1 MSEIL
6 GRKLFDKTILYLQR
20 SLGLRSLNQRVIS
33 NNITNVN
40 TPGYIPKEIPF
51 QRLLDQALE
60 RANGVFISKTNAH
73 HLPNYPEENYML
85 ESIAEKF
92 SPQLMDEEGQI
103 EQEMAKLAANNLM
116 FQAEVQALLKKL
128 EALKLTIS
136 EGR

>member
-1 MSEIL
+1 MSELL
-6 GRKLFDKTILYLQR
+6 GSKLFDKTILYLQR

-33 NNITNVN
+33 NNITNAY

-60 RANGVFISKTNAH
+60 KANGVFIVKTNSQ
-73 HLPNYPEENYML
+73 HLPNNPEEIYLL
-85 ESIAEKF
+85 ESLEEKC
-92 SPQLMDEEGQI
+92 SPQPSDEEAQL
-103 EQEMAKLAANNLM
+103 EKEMAKLAANNLM

-128 EALKLTIS
+128 EALKVAIS

>member
-1 MSEIL
+1 MSELL

-20 SLGLRSLNQRVIS
+20 SLGLRTLNQRVIS
-33 NNITNVN
+33 NNITNAH
-40 TPGYIPKEIPF
+40 TPGYTPKEIPF

-60 RANGVFISKTNAH
+60 KANGLFIAKTNAQ
-73 HLPNYPEENYML
+73 HLPNYPEESYLL
-85 ESIAEKF
+85 EAMEEKL
-92 SPQLMDEEGQI
+92 SSLPTDEEVQI
-103 EQEMAKLAANNLM
+103 EKEMAKLAANNLM

>member
-1 MSEIL
+1 MSELL

-33 NNITNVN
+33 NNITNAY

-60 RANGVFISKTNAH
+60 KAGGVFIVKTNSH
-73 HLPNYPEENYML
+73 HLPNYPEENFLL
-85 ESIAEKF
+85 ESLEEKF
-92 SPQLMDEEGQI
+92 SLQPSDEEAQT
-103 EQEMAKLAANNLM
+103 EKEMAKLAANNLM

-128 EALKLTIS
+128 EALKISIS

>member
-33 NNITNVN
+33 NNIANAY

-60 RANGVFISKTNAH
+60 KANEVSISKTNVH
-73 HLPNYPEENYML
+73 HLSNYPEEYYLL
-85 ESIAEKF
+85 ESMTEKL
-92 SPQLMDEEGQI
+92 SPQPTDEEGQI

-116 FQAEVQALLKKL
+116 FQAEIQALLKKL

>member
-1 MSEIL
+1 MSEII

-33 NNITNVN
+33 NNIANAH

-60 RANGVFISKTNAH
+60 KANEVFIVRTNLQ
-73 HLPNYPEENYML
+73 HLPNYPEENYL
-85 ESIAEKF
+85 GWSPEEKF
-92 SPQLMDEEGQI
+92 SPQSNDEEVQI
-103 EQEMAKLAANNLM
+103 EKEMAKLAANNLM

-128 EALKLTIS
+128 EALKIAIS

>member
-1 MSEIL
+1 MSELL

-33 NNITNVN
+33 SNITNAN

-60 RANGVFISKTNAH
+60 KAGGVFIVKTNSY
-73 HLPNYPEENYML
+73 HLPNYPEENFLL
-85 ESIAEKF
+85 ESLEEKF
-92 SPQLMDEEGQI
+92 SPQPSDEEAQI
-103 EQEMAKLAANNLM
+103 EKEMAKLAANNLM
-116 FQAEVQALLKKL
+116 FQTEVQALLKKL
-128 EALKLTIS
+128 EALKISIS

>member
-1 MSEIL
+1 MSDLL

-20 SLGLRSLNQRVIS
+20 SLGLRTLNQRLIS
-33 NNITNVN
+33 NNIANVH

-60 RANGVFISKTNAH
+60 KAPGVFLAKTNAH
-73 HLPNYPEENYML
+73 HLPNYPEEHALL
-85 ESIAEKF
+85 EPIEEF
-92 SPQLMDEEGQI
+92 SPPPTDEEVQI
-103 EQEMAKLAANNLM
+103 EKEMAKLAANNLM

-128 EALKLTIS
+128 EALKITIA